1 MIKLFTTALLGSAL
15 LVSSAGVAGAGGGG
29 FGSGPFGDVFLTDCY
44 RVGEGDKNDDDN
56 GNKHPFTMDVTDQF
70 GRRQNL
76 RVGDAQFVC
85 VLSGPWQRQ
94 AGSNS
99 PPLNLTF
106 DPTTANA
113 AKCYEVSSPGDRG
126 PGAVGT
132 VTDIFSSEKTVLRRM
147 NVLCSPA
154 TLSTP

>member
-1 MIKLFTTALLGSAL
+1 
-15 LVSSAGVAGAGGGG
+15 
-29 FGSGPFGDVFLTDCY
+29 
-44 RVGEGDKNDDDN
+44 
-56 GNKHPFTMDVTDQF
+56 MDVTDQF

-85 VLSGPWQRQ
+85 VVSGEWHRQ

-99 PPLNLTF
+99 PPLNPAF

-113 AKCYEVSSPGDRG
+113 AKCYEVASPRDQG

-132 VTDIFSSEKTVLRRM
+132 VTDLFSTETTVLKRLKM
-147 NVLCSPA
+147 LCSPA
-154 TLSTP
+154 TLTTP